1 MIMARHTQEADMP
14 TLTISD
20 DVAER
25 LAQRAASHGRTAEA
39 EARDII
45 AKELDRPASA
55 ARHPD
60 NLFDVNLDISSLIQT
75 NASVP
80 TKIGPR

>member
-1 MIMARHTQEADMP
+1 MP

-45 AKELDRPASA
+45 AKELDRPASV

-60 NLFDVNLDISSLIQT
+60 NLFDAIRTIVGPVGGVNLDIPPRH
-75 NASVP
+75 AGERPAP
-80 TKIGPR
+80 TFD